1 MPRAPD
7 KPILGAIM
15 SVDGGVSEFGQYQVI
30 TINRGARDGVEVG
43 HVLAAYRR
51 GAIVGGSGRMTDWSM
66 TTGTWWGN
74 AQTTPVPVVPDPPNA
89 PPPPQ
94 QEGKVVGVAQAGTTI
109 TLPDERTGLI
119 FVFRVFDKMSYAL
132 VMRSTKPIYIGDVV
146 RTP

>member
-1 MPRAPD
+1 
-7 KPILGAIM
+7 
-15 SVDGGVSEFGQYQVI
+15 
-30 TINRGARDGVEVG
+30 
-43 HVLAAYRR
+43 
-51 GAIVGGSGRMTDWSM
+51 MTDWSM
-66 TTGTWWGN
+66 TTGTWFGN
-74 AQTTPVPVVPDPPNA
+74 AQTKPVPVVPDPPNA

-94 QEGKVVGVAQAGTTI
+94 EEGKVVGVAQAGSTI